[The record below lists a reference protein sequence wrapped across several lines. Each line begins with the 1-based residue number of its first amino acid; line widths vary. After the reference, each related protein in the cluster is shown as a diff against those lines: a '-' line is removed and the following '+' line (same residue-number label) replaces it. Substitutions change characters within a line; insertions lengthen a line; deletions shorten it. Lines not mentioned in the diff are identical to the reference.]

1 MLTVEVL
8 AAGDLTFMYKVS
20 SENNYDKL
28 HFYMDNQE
36 KGTWSGTV
44 DWTEF
49 TQPVTAGQHTFKWS
63 YTKDSSVSSG
73 EDCAWIDDILFP
85 PTNVITFLAPAT
97 NLEATV
103 DGGNVNLTWDAS
115 ADADKYIVKRD
126 GEIVGETVATTLSD
140 VLPQDGIYTY
150 AVFAAKNDGQ
160 MSTPVTVTIEA
171 SFDGVIE
178 AQASIVKVYPN
189 PANDV
194 LNIVTTGNVEYQLIN
209 SVGQV
214 VMSGNVD
221 GSARI
226 NVSGLNSG
234 VYFLKVVADG
244 NAKVQK

>member
-1 MLTVEVL
+1 
-8 AAGDLTFMYKVS
+8 
-20 SENNYDKL
+20 
-28 HFYMDNQE
+28 
-36 KGTWSGTV
+36 
-44 DWTEF
+44 
-49 TQPVTAGQHTFKWS
+49 
-63 YTKDSSVSSG
+63 
-73 EDCAWIDDILFP
+73 
-85 PTNVITFLAPAT
+85 
-97 NLEATV
+97 
-103 DGGNVNLTWDAS
+103 
-115 ADADKYIVKRD
+115 
-126 GEIVGETVATTLSD
+126 
-140 VLPQDGIYTY
+140 
-150 AVFAAKNDGQ
+150 

-234 VYFLKVVADG
+234 VYFLKVNADIQ
-244 NAKVQK
+244 KVVIK